1 MTKGKK
7 KIFLPYYM
15 PFYSSYLTKLNLY
28 KFVHIA
34 LKGQFTNLKKK
45 NEQNIRNV
53 KPMLPFAIFVQS
65 IYQLK
70 AFDRYEKTSTMKTTD
85 HSVPFQAICNWYAAC
100 IHSNLKCKIQIPLY
114 RNVKLQSSVKN

>member
-34 LKGQFTNLKKK
+34 LKGRFTNLKKK

-70 AFDRYEKTSTMKTTD
+70 AFGRYEKTSTMKTTD
-85 HSVPFQAICNWYAAC
+85 HSVPFQAICNWYTAC